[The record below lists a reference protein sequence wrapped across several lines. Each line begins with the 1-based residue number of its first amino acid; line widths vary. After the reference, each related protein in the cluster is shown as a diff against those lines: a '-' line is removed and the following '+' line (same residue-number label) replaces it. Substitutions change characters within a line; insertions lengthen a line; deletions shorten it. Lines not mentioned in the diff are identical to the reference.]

1 MDQLT
6 TEVLQAID
14 KLKKNEGKHTVHT
27 SETMELLLIAS
38 LLEEENSS
46 AGN

>member
-14 KLKKNEGKHTVHT
+14 KLKKNEESTTIHM

-38 LLEEENSS
+38 LLEEENISVR
-46 AGN
+46 N